1 MHGQQFELVD
11 YRNAWG
17 EDRVYYRDRQ
27 QRLCRLPAS
36 WTDAVDP
43 DPLVALGG
51 DRAAVR
57 LDDMVALLELVEMI
71 SSGAR
76 LSRKR
81 RRKCRKKNA
90 RSAKEKKSR

>member
-1 MHGQQFELVD
+1 VD

-27 QRLCRLPAS
+27 GRLCRLPAN
-36 WTDAVDP
+36 WTDAVES
-43 DPLVALGG
+43 DPLVALGA
-51 DRAAVR
+51 DRAALR
-57 LDDMVALLELVEMI
+57 LDDMVALLELDEMI
-71 SSGAR
+71 SSGER

-90 RSAKEKKSR
+90 LSIKEKNPR

>member
-1 MHGQQFELVD
+1 MD

-27 QRLCRLPAS
+27 GRLCRLPAS
-36 WTDAVDP
+36 WTDAVEP
-43 DPLVALGG
+43 DPLVALGA

-71 SSGAR
+71 KSGER

-81 RRKCRKKNA
+81 RRRCRNKNA
-90 RSAKEKKSR
+90 LSVTEKKLS